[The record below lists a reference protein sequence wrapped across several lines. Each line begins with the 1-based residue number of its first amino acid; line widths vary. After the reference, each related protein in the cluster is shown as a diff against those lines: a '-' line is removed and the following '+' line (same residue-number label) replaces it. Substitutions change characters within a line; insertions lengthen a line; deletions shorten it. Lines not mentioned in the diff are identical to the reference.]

1 MKQVRDLD
9 APGELVQTKTY
20 PFDFSNVDKQYE
32 SYNGINVKL
41 RYFLRVT
48 VSRQYSPNIVK
59 EMDLWVKNVQALP
72 PPEINNSIKM
82 EVGIEDCL
90 HIEFEYNRSKY
101 HLKDVVIGKIYFL
114 LVRLKIK
121 HMEIEIRKREST
133 GAGFPFLHFSFRRR
147 CFCLMEVK
155 FSGSGSD
162 LYNESETITKFEIM
176 DGDCVAVAE
185 LVVWYV

>member
-1 MKQVRDLD
+1 
-9 APGELVQTKTY
+9 
-20 PFDFSNVDKQYE
+20 
-32 SYNGINVKL
+32 
-41 RYFLRVT
+41 
-48 VSRQYSPNIVK
+48 VK

-90 HIEFEYNRSKY
+90 HIEFEYNKSKY

-133 GAGFPFLHFSFRRR
+133 G
-147 CFCLMEVK
+147 
-155 FSGSGSD
+155 
-162 LYNESETITKFEIM
+162 ETR
-176 DGDCVAVAE
+176 
-185 LVVWYV
+185 

>member
-1 MKQVRDLD
+1 MISRDGCLQVRDLD

-133 GAGFPFLHFSFRRR
+133 GAGFPFLSFRR
-147 CFCLMEVK
+147 
-155 FSGSGSD
+155 
-162 LYNESETITKFEIM
+162 
-176 DGDCVAVAE
+176 
-185 LVVWYV
+185 

>member
-1 MKQVRDLD
+1 
-9 APGELVQTKTY
+9 
-20 PFDFSNVDKQYE
+20 
-32 SYNGINVKL
+32 
-41 RYFLRVT
+41 

-90 HIEFEYNRSKY
+90 HIEFEYNKSKY

-133 GAGFPFLHFSFRRR
+133 GEYAAVFISAR
-147 CFCLMEVK
+147 K
-155 FSGSGSD
+155 FGT
-162 LYNESETITKFEIM
+162 N
-176 DGDCVAVAE
+176 
-185 LVVWYV
+185 